1 MRTFRFPKEINPLIV
16 VQRVYRY
23 FGAHFLHSHD
33 FTGYWYVENAT
44 RDRESGNS
52 LAVYSW
58 GIKVWKGRK

>member
-16 VQRVYRY
+16 AQRVYRY

-33 FTGYWYVENAT
+33 FTGYWYIANT
-44 RDRESGNS
+44 ESRNT

-58 GIKVWKGRK
+58 GIKIWKGRK